1 MLDAILIVNQILS
14 NEYNVNFDIN
24 GDGQL
29 NILDIVR
36 VVNYILGIAEFT
48 DMQFYLADMNQNGEI
63 EILDLVILAN
73 AILGQD

>member
-1 MLDAILIVNQILS
+1 MLGDL
-14 NEYNVNFDIN
+14 N
-24 GDGQL
+24 GDEVL

-73 AILGQD
+73 AILSQD